1 MARKNRK
8 IRKRLGSRTCGYGC
22 AKKHRGGGSR
32 GGRGN
37 AGSGRH
43 KQKGYSILGKSFGKI
58 GFHRPSP
65 LVKKI
70 RPINLSDINHRIEGW
85 AQEGKAKKTTGGY
98 SIDMGDLGYDKVL
111 GSGKLT
117 HKIEVKASYFSE
129 SAKKKIAEAGGK
141 VIAEEI
147 ESSANE

>member
-22 AKKHRGGGSR
+22 AKKHRGAGSR

-37 AGSGRH
+37 AGSGQH

-58 GFHRPSP
+58 GFHRPSA
-65 LVKKI
+65 LMKKI
-70 RPINLSDINHRIEGW
+70 RPINLSDIDNRIEKW
-85 AQEGKAKKTTGGY
+85 AQEGKAKKTAGGY

-117 HKIEVKASYFSE
+117 HKIEVKALFFSE
-129 SAKKKIAEAGGK
+129 SAKEKIAAAGGK
-141 VIAEEI
+141 AIAEEMGSP
-147 ESSANE
+147 SSG

>member
-22 AKKHRGGGSR
+22 AKKHRGSGSR

-43 KQKGYSILGKSFGKI
+43 KQKGYSISGKSFGKT
-58 GFHRPSP
+58 GFHRPSA

-70 RPINLSDINHRIEGW
+70 RPINIGDINLRIEQW
-85 AQEGKAKKTTGGY
+85 AQEGSAKKIAGGY
-98 SIDMGDLGYDKVL
+98 LVDVGDLGYDKVL

-129 SAKKKIAEAGGK
+129 SAKEKITAAGGK
-141 VIAEEI
+141 AIAEDI
-147 ESSANE
+147 ESSASG